1 MRFVQ
6 VMRQMMKTREE
17 IIAILSQKKPEWEKR
32 FQLKSLALF
41 GSFARGDQLEQSDV
55 DILVEVDP
63 SIGLEFVTLADSIES
78 SLGVPADVVSKR
90 AIKLRYWKEIEND
103 LIYV

>member
-1 MRFVQ
+1 MRLL
-6 VMRQMMKTREE
+6 MKSREE
-17 IIAILSQKKPEWEKR
+17 ILTILTQKKPDWEKR

-41 GSFARGDQLEQSDV
+41 GSFARGDQQEQSDV

-63 SIGLEFVTLADSIES
+63 RIGLEFVTLADSIES
-78 SLGVPADVVSKR
+78 SLGLTADVVSKG
-90 AIKLRYWKEIEND
+90 AIKQRYWKEIEND

>member
-1 MRFVQ
+1 MRLL
-6 VMRQMMKTREE
+6 MKSREE
-17 IIAILSQKKPEWEKR
+17 ILTILTQKKPDWEKR

-41 GSFARGDQLEQSDV
+41 GSFARGDQQEQSDV

-63 SIGLEFVTLADSIES
+63 RIGLEFVTLADNIES
-78 SLGVPADVVSKR
+78 SLGITTDVVSKG
-90 AIKLRYWKEIEND
+90 AIKQRYWKEIEND

>member
-1 MRFVQ
+1 MRLL
-6 VMRQMMKTREE
+6 MKTREE
-17 IIAILSQKKPEWEKR
+17 ILTILTQKKPDWEKR

-41 GSFARGDQLEQSDV
+41 GSFARGDQQEQSDV

-63 SIGLEFVTLADSIES
+63 RIGLEFVTLADNIES
-78 SLGVPADVVSKR
+78 SLGITTDVVSKG
-90 AIKLRYWKEIEND
+90 AIKQRYWKEIEND